1 MISMEN
7 NVVNNSQNQATSYQ
21 TLAEKASKLIL
32 TSAVINNYTD
42 DDNLFILAAI
52 IGLIAGVLINKAAFL
67 EAEAQQIAPG
77 VTTFANRLKII
88 GTTISL
94 ASSLILF
101 WALLIEV
108 SLKSQGVRF
117 GTSSSLAGSTGS
129 LRV

>member
-1 MISMEN
+1 MEN
-7 NVVNNSQNQATSYQ
+7 TNTNHGQNQAVSYQ

-52 IGLIAGVLINKAAFL
+52 IGLAAGVLINKAAFL

-77 VTTFANRLKII
+77 VTTFANKLKII

-108 SLKSQGVRF
+108 SLRSQGIRF

>member
-1 MISMEN
+1 MEN
-7 NVVNNSQNQATSYQ
+7 TNTNNGQNQAISYQ

-52 IGLIAGVLINKAAFL
+52 IGLAAGVLINKAAFL

-77 VTTFANRLKII
+77 VTTFANKLKII

-108 SLKSQGVRF
+108 SLRSQGIRF